1 MSPAEIERALQ
12 RILPTVQK
20 PGRYTG
26 GELNQVVKDW
36 QRVPTRVA
44 LAFPDVYDL
53 GMSNM
58 GLAVLYD
65 ILNKRPDVLAERVFS
80 PWPDMETALRQ
91 AGIPLYSL
99 ETKHA
104 LRDFDL
110 IGISLPYETLYTNT
124 LNLLDLAGIPLRTAE
139 RAIEDPVLLGG
150 GQGLMVEG
158 VDVVRRWR
166 ASGQPRADLHRALAR
181 IWGVYVPALY
191 QAVHAPDGT
200 LERVEALAPEAPTR
214 VTKRIVAHLP
224 PPLTRFIVPYIDV
237 THNRVAVEIMRGCT
251 RGCRFC
257 QAGMITRPVA
267 EPSVHGIAR

>member
-1 MSPAEIERALQ
+1 MSPSMSPAEIERALE
-12 RILPTVQK
+12 RILPAVQK

-36 QRVPTRVA
+36 QAVPTRVA

-53 GMSNM
+53 GMSNL

-65 ILNKRPDVLAERVFS
+65 ILNQRPDVLAERVFS
-80 PWPDMETALRQ
+80 PWPDMETALRH

-124 LNLLDLAGIPLRTAE
+124 LDLLDLAGIPLRTAE

-150 GQGLMVEG
+150 G
-158 VDVVRRWR
+158 
-166 ASGQPRADLHRALAR
+166 
-181 IWGVYVPALY
+181 
-191 QAVHAPDGT
+191 
-200 LERVEALAPEAPTR
+200 
-214 VTKRIVAHLP
+214 VT
-224 PPLTRFIVPYIDV
+224 PYNPGD
-237 THNRVAVEIMRGCT
+237 A
-251 RGCRFC
+251 
-257 QAGMITRPVA
+257 AGPVA
-267 EPSVHGIAR
+267 AFAIGEGE